1 MGERASERSPLTGSK
16 KQSWPR
22 GRPAGR
28 ITPSLSAVHR
38 RRAAPPAPA
47 PAPAARKAGIGVL
60 RICWRRRCY
69 CPAVRTPARQTQRY
83 SATCRDETTW
93 SLRLRRAKY
102 RDVCLSESSSVS
114 QARLETTRWAR
125 KRGHALTTN
134 CNRFT
139 NFFTGRFLSKFA
151 VKWIF

>member
-1 MGERASERSPLTGSK
+1 MGERASEREIAADR
-16 KQSWPR
+16 QQEAIMAAW
-22 GRPAGR
+22 PAGR
-28 ITPSLSAVHR
+28 AYYPVTQRGTPTP
-38 RRAAPPAPA
+38 RRAAR
-47 PAPAARKAGIGVL
+47 PAPAARTAGIGVL

-139 NFFTGRFLSKFA
+139 HFSLEDSLANLD
-151 VKWIF
+151 I